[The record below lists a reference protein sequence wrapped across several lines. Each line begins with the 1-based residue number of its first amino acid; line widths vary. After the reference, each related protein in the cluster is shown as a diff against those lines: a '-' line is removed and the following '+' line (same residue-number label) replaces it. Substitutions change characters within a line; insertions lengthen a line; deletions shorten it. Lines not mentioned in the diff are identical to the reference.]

1 MLATET
7 SLLHIIK
14 PILVMEYDRRK
25 RGGEEAAG
33 ADVECIVRILQTY
46 EKYKLSKKVKGE
58 KGRRYKIMNNY
69 A

>member
-33 ADVECIVRILQTY
+33 ADVECIVTILQTY
-46 EKYKLSKKVKGE
+46 KKYELSKKEKAE

>member
-1 MLATET
+1 M
-7 SLLHIIK
+7 I
-14 PILVMEYDRRK
+14 EYDRRK

-46 EKYKLSKKVKGE
+46 EKYELSKKEKAE

>member
-1 MLATET
+1 MLATKT

-25 RGGEEAAG
+25 RGDEEAAG
-33 ADVECIVRILQTY
+33 TDVECIVRILQTY
-46 EKYKLSKKVKGE
+46 EKYELSKKEKAE